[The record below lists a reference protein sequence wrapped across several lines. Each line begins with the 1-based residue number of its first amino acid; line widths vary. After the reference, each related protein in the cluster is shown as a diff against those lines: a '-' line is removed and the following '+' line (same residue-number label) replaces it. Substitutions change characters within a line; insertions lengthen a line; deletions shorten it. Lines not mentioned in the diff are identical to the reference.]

1 MKELERRCG
10 LGTAEPE
17 IEEVD
22 EDEDEDEDVRVLSE
36 GPLSLF
42 MPGKSFDLLDRSS
55 FPGRVKEEDG
65 ESP

>member
-22 EDEDEDEDVRVLSE
+22 EDVRVLSE

-42 MPGKSFDLLDRSS
+42 MPGKSFDILDRSS